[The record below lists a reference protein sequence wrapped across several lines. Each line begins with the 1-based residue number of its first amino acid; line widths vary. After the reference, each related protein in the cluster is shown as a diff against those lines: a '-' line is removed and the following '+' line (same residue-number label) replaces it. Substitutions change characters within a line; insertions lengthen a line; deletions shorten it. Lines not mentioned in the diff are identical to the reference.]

1 MSPVTNGGNLIPGD
15 PLTLNRRIQSSSKLL
30 KLYGLIFTQCVQHFN
45 ARPLGF
51 PQCHGEVT
59 TQCPGNIRAAVMVLL
74 YRGKASMAIRTNG
87 KGGITVPPQ
96 VAGGPPARFLA
107 GFITIRGSAASLS

>member
-1 MSPVTNGGNLIPGD
+1 MTNGGNLIPGD
-15 PLTLNRRIQSSSKLL
+15 PLTLNPSIQSSSKLL

-59 TQCPGNIRAAVMVLL
+59 TRCPGNIRATVMVLL